1 MQNRTTLKNAKGP
14 FRVKE
19 LADIAHVSPD
29 AVRYYTKEKLL
40 KPKRDKSNHYKI
52 YGRDDLVRLLFIQ
65 RAKTL
70 GYTVS
75 EIKKIL
81 DASEKG
87 ESPCPMVRAI
97 LENKVVKNKQ
107 LLEESLALQ
116 KRIENAIKNWRRL
129 PDGIPVGDS
138 ICHLIESVT

>member
-1 MQNRTTLKNAKGP
+1 MQDRTTIKSVKGP

-19 LADIAHVSPD
+19 LANMAQVSPD

-40 KPKRDKSNHYKI
+40 KPKRDRSNQYKL

-65 RAKTL
+65 RAKML
-70 GYTVS
+70 GYTVN

-81 DASEKG
+81 AASEKG

-97 LENKVVKNKQ
+97 LEKKVLKNKQ

-116 KRIENAIKNWRRL
+116 KRIEEAIKKWRHL
-129 PDGIPVGDS
+129 PDGLPVGDS

>member
-1 MQNRTTLKNAKGP
+1 MQNRTNLKNTVGP

-19 LADIAHVSPD
+19 LADLSQVSPD
-29 AVRYYTKEKLL
+29 TVRFYTKEKLL
-40 KPKRDKSNHYKI
+40 KPKRDKNNLYRL

-65 RAKTL
+65 RAKIL
-70 GYTVS
+70 GYTVR

-81 DASEKG
+81 EASEKG
-87 ESPCPMVRAI
+87 ESPCPMVRNI
-97 LENKVVKNKQ
+97 LEKKVVKNKL

-116 KRIENAIKNWRRL
+116 KRIENALKKWRHL
-129 PDGIPVGDS
+129 PDGVPIGDS